1 MRAPLRQPLM
11 VILLGLGGLA
21 MLIPASHAVVAE
33 QFQVARA
40 FALSGVLLAG
50 LALLLALALT
60 GFRPA
65 NVARS
70 HLAQLAGG
78 FLLVPLALALPLW
91 LLMPELSLVDGWFEM
106 VSCLTGTG
114 ATLIDPLA
122 VPPTLHLWRGLVGWG
137 GGLLALV
144 AAVSVLAPM
153 TLGGFEVLSGSE
165 WGRGAGGA
173 IKGGGSK
180 GRAAAV
186 PQIARIVDPSERM
199 RRHAGQ
205 IAPAYAG
212 LTLALWL
219 GLTLAGDGALE
230 ALIRAMA
237 VLSVSGIVAQPAG
250 AALASGW
257 VGEALMVGFFVFA
270 LSAAALPGAHRRLP
284 GKGLGHDREFRL
296 ALLLALLLLALLAAR
311 AMLVPATLPAL
322 WGGFFTT
329 LSFLSGIGLVSA
341 GWAAAP
347 GGALLPWL
355 LLAALAL
362 IGGGAAT
369 ASSGLRLVRLDA
381 MLIHAR
387 HEAERLVHPHA
398 VGSLGAGARDLR
410 RHGGQVAW
418 IFALLLI
425 LSLAVALLGLTLLGI
440 GLEPALALSIAALT
454 NVGPLATLAAVG
466 PADGALAWAALPDGG
481 KLMMIAVMLVGRLE
495 SLTLIA
501 VFAPALWRRD
511 ATRRPG

>member
-21 MLIPASHAVVAE
+21 MLIPAGHAVVAG
-33 QFQVARA
+33 QFRVARA
-40 FALSGVLLAG
+40 FGQSGVLLG
-50 LALLLALALT
+50 VLALLLALALT

-91 LLMPELSLVDGWFEM
+91 QLLPELSLVDGWFEM

-144 AAVSVLAPM
+144 AAVAVLAPM
-153 TLGGFEVLSGSE
+153 TLGGFEVLSRSE
-165 WGRGAGGA
+165 AGRGAGGA
-173 IKGGGSK
+173 IK

-205 IAPAYAG
+205 IAPAYAA

-219 GLTLAGDGALE
+219 ALTLAGDGALV
-230 ALIRAMA
+230 ALIQAMA
-237 VLSVSGIVAQPAG
+237 VLSVSGIVAQPVG
-250 AALASGW
+250 VALASGW
-257 VGEALMVGFFVFA
+257 VGEGLMAGFFVFA
-270 LSAAALPGAHRRLP
+270 LTAAALPGAHRRLP

-311 AMLVPATLPAL
+311 AMMVPATLPAL
-322 WGGFFTT
+322 WGGFFTA
-329 LSFLSGIGLVSA
+329 LSFLSGVGLVSA
-341 GWAAAP
+341 GWEAAP
-347 GGALLPWL
+347 GGSLLPWL

-362 IGGGAAT
+362 IGGGVAT
-369 ASSGLRLVRLDA
+369 ASSGMRLLRCDA
-381 MLIHAR
+381 MLTHAR

-398 VGSLGAGARDLR
+398 VGSAGPGARDLR
-410 RHGGQVAW
+410 RQGGQGAW

-425 LSLAVALLGLTLLGI
+425 LSLAVAMLGLTLVGV
-440 GLEPALALSIAALT
+440 GLEPALALSVAALT
-454 NVGPLATLAAVG
+454 NVGPLAAVAAVG
-466 PADGALAWAALPDGG
+466 PAGGALAWAALPVGG
-481 KLMMIAVMLVGRLE
+481 KLMMMAAMLVGRLE

-501 VFAPALWRRD
+501 LLAPAVWRRD
-511 ATRRPG
+511 PSRRAG